1 MRDRPDFWHTSFGP
15 LVEKVRLEKGNKH
28 LESEFFDS
36 LSNFARLYSLDLP
49 QKESFGFFPTNIDA
63 GFLLASEHLKRI
75 NPKAHLEL
83 VTSDDGAFCLCS
95 YSFADKSYELYHLG
109 LNEWIAPL
117 LNQPLTLEVSLLA
130 SVLAYLIQV
139 AGVPFYGNKTSFAA
153 WQYEAVKDYF
163 EEQILEMPDFVE
175 AEKDPLQKVE
185 MRERAQELTQTVA
198 HINQFQTEGT
208 QLYNLLSDPT
218 QLTAWHTRYNAFSSQ
233 TVPQTNLKKIAG
245 LFLAL
250 YEQYPNESINTIVA
264 GAADLMEDEQYI
276 EPEAYI
282 GIYAALDDD
291 AYSEIVSRLE
301 CDMQEVAFLP
311 PLRFQCHDVDH
322 QQPDIIPHFADQFY
336 QAMEQLSDFL

>member
-1 MRDRPDFWHTSFGP
+1 MAITTTSQPGRKRSVSTQNRPSTPRTSPYKRTRRKTADGVLNQAKASGPPTVRRAVRNRPDFWHTSFGP

-163 EEQILEMPDFVE
+163 EEQILETPDCDTIFI
-175 AEKDPLQKVE
+175 L
-185 MRERAQELTQTVA
+185 
-198 HINQFQTEGT
+198 N
-208 QLYNLLSDPT
+208 
-218 QLTAWHTRYNAFSSQ
+218 
-233 TVPQTNLKKIAG
+233 
-245 LFLAL
+245 
-250 YEQYPNESINTIVA
+250 PNTS
-264 GAADLMEDEQYI
+264 
-276 EPEAYI
+276 
-282 GIYAALDDD
+282 
-291 AYSEIVSRLE
+291 
-301 CDMQEVAFLP
+301 
-311 PLRFQCHDVDH
+311 
-322 QQPDIIPHFADQFY
+322 
-336 QAMEQLSDFL
+336 